1 MKMTIITV
9 HIFTCVLQL
18 YVITCPY
25 FLTWLWVLVYLLLWG
40 WWWKLYEFAELY
52 QFSMCVNLAIIIR
65 STRIVAVMISIIV
78 IVHIISMMCITVY
91 IFFIIILVFIY
102 SKCSIIH
109 SLWYFYWS
117 IYVIQCTIYN
127 KYNNHNSNN
136 KYYIYIYT

>member
-25 FLTWLWVLVYLLLWG
+25 FLAWLWVLVYVLLWG
-40 WWWKLYEFAELY
+40 WWWKLYEFTELY
-52 QFSMCVNLAIIIR
+52 QFSMCVNLAIIIH
-65 STRIVAVMISIIV
+65 SARIVAVMISIIV
-78 IVHIISMMCITVY
+78 IVHIITLICITVY

-117 IYVIQCTIYN
+117 IYVIQCTIY
-127 KYNNHNSNN
+127 KYNNHNSNT
-136 KYYIYIYT
+136 KYYIHILN